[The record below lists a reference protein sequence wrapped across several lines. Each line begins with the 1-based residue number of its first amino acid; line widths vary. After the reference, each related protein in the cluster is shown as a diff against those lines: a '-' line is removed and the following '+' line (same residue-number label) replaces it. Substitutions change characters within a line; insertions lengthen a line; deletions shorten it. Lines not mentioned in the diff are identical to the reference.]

1 MGKALLLT
9 ALFSGFASAH
19 GFDGF
24 YLGAGLG
31 STDFD
36 DGGVFNDDELPL
48 STDTKGSTV
57 KLIAGYQI
65 NRVLGVEAQY
75 TRYGETSVQI
85 AEQKAADIKHR
96 SFTISASLG
105 HSFDNGVR
113 PFATLGIGSIEYT
126 LKNRIYPQES
136 RDESGSTV
144 RLGAGLEYTPYVVKG
159 FTIRAS
165 YEADYFVLEDKWANR
180 DYDQSM
186 GSWYL
191 GTTYKF

>member
-36 DGGVFNDDELPL
+36 DGGIFNEIDEPL
-48 STDTKGSTV
+48 STETKGSTV

-65 NRVLGVEAQY
+65 NRVLGIEAQY
-75 TRYGETSVQI
+75 TRYGETSI
-85 AEQKAADIKHR
+85 EISDQKAGGIEHR
-96 SFTISASLG
+96 SFTLG
-105 HSFDNGVR
+105 ANLGYSFDNGLR
-113 PFATLGIGSIEYT
+113 PFATFGIGSIEYT
-126 LKNRIYPQES
+126 LKNRFHS
-136 RDESGSTV
+136 KDESGSTV
-144 RLGAGLEYTPYVVKG
+144 RLGAGLEYTPYIVNG
-159 FTIRAS
+159 FTIRAG
-165 YEADYFVLEDKWANR
+165 YEADYYVLEDTWADR
-180 DYDQSM
+180 DYDQSI